1 MPDKLGRP
9 NSIAVVRALQ
19 LGDMLCAV
27 PALRALRHACPDA
40 RITLIGLPWARDF
53 ANRFCHYVDEFVEF
67 PGYPG
72 LPERAC
78 DREAITGFLKQM
90 QERKFDVALQMHG
103 HGRITNPLVQLMGAS
118 RSAGYFLPQEFCPDA
133 ERYLAW
139 QAHEHEILRWLHL
152 VEALGVPA
160 VNAELE
166 FPLLPADSAE
176 FQAIVDQHA
185 LHATPYICLH
195 VGSQLAS
202 RRWPAER
209 FARVGDHLC
218 ALGYR
223 IVLTGTTVERALT
236 SSVARA
242 MQAPSVDLA
251 GKTSLGALA
260 ELIRHAAGLVCNDT
274 GVSHIA
280 AAARTRSVVVSCG
293 SDPARWAPL
302 DSELH
307 RVVFAQVQCRPC
319 SYHDCP
325 FDHACARAVSELE
338 VASAME
344 NLLRRR
350 PDRCP
355 QRRRISDQ
363 VMRASAADRLHASA
377 AANRE
382 QRRFA

>member
-1 MPDKLGRP
+1 MPDKLGAP
-9 NSIAVVRALQ
+9 KSIAVVRALQ

-27 PALRALRHACPDA
+27 PALRALRDGFPDA

-53 ANRFCHYVDEFVEF
+53 ANRFRLYLDDFIEF

-72 LPERAC
+72 LPERAY
-78 DREAITGFLKQM
+78 DASAVTAFLAQAQNRGFDL
-90 QERKFDVALQMHG
+90 ALQMHG
-103 HGRITNPLVQLMGAS
+103 HGRIANPLVQLIGAR
-118 RSAGYFLPQEFCPDA
+118 RSAGYYLPGEYCPDA
-133 ERYLAW
+133 QRYLAW
-139 QAHEHEILRWLHL
+139 QAGEHEILRWLRL
-152 VEALGVPA
+152 VETLGLRA
-160 VNAELE
+160 RNAELE
-166 FPLLPADSAE
+166 FPLLPADSAD
-176 FQAIVDQHA
+176 FQDLSEQHSLNA
-185 LHATPYICLH
+185 VPYVCLH
-195 VGSQLAS
+195 PGSQLAS

-209 FARVGDHLC
+209 FARVGDHLS

-223 IVLTGTTVERALT
+223 VVLTGTIVEQELT
-236 SSVARA
+236 ASVARA
-242 MQAPSVDLA
+242 MRTPSVDLT

-280 AAARTRSVVVSCG
+280 AAVRTRSVVVSCG

-307 RVVFAQVQCRPC
+307 RVVFAHVNCRPC

-338 VASAME
+338 VAGAIE
-344 NLLRRR
+344 TLLRRR
-350 PDRCP
+350 PDRCHH
-355 QRRRISDQ
+355 RRRISDQ
-363 VMRASAADRLHASA
+363 AARASAADRLHAP
-377 AANRE
+377 AANDGE

>member
-1 MPDKLGRP
+1 
-9 NSIAVVRALQ
+9 
-19 LGDMLCAV
+19 
-27 PALRALRHACPDA
+27 
-40 RITLIGLPWARDF
+40 
-53 ANRFCHYVDEFVEF
+53 
-67 PGYPG
+67 
-72 LPERAC
+72 
-78 DREAITGFLKQM
+78 
-90 QERKFDVALQMHG
+90 
-103 HGRITNPLVQLMGAS
+103 
-118 RSAGYFLPQEFCPDA
+118 
-133 ERYLAW
+133 
-139 QAHEHEILRWLHL
+139 

-160 VNAELE
+160 GNAELE
-166 FPLLPADSAE
+166 FPLLPGDSE
-176 FQAIVDQHA
+176 DFQAIAEQHA

-195 VGSQLAS
+195 PGSQLAS

-223 IVLTGTTVERALT
+223 LVLTGTAAERDLT

-242 MQAPSVDLA
+242 MQAPAVDLA

-260 ELIRHAAGLVCNDT
+260 QLIRHAAGLVCNDT

-302 DSELH
+302 DAELH
-307 RVVFAQVQCRPC
+307 RVVFAQVECRPC
-319 SYHDCP
+319 SYRDCP

-355 QRRRISDQ
+355 HRRRISDQ
-363 VMRASAADRLHASA
+363 VMRASAADRLHSPATAS
-377 AANRE
+377 RE